1 MQLLVRDPE
10 YTDRLAG
17 FLRSLGQAAYVRD
30 PRSVEVSAEDYEVA
44 REDLVIYLRVWKA
57 LYPDA
62 DVELRP

>member
-30 PRSVEVSAEDYEVA
+30 PRSVEVSTQDLEDT
-44 REDLVIYLRVWKA
+44 REDLLVYLRVWNA
-57 LYPDA
+57 IYPDA
-62 DVELRP
+62 DVELRS